1 MKIRELC
8 VYVILLCITMTGC
21 GISNPKYKKPS
32 KAVNTLPG
40 VSIKTVKTS
49 YTPNLKNIKVIFTN
63 TTNEKLMYGEEYT
76 LEHYKNGKWYVVPFK
91 KGIGWSDV
99 GYIINPQS
107 TKEVTYNIR
116 DNIGSLSTGKY
127 RITVNICVLNEEFP
141 KKFYYLTA
149 EFTVR

>member
-8 VYVILLCITMTGC
+8 VYVILLCITMIGC

-32 KAVNTLPG
+32 KVVNTLPG
-40 VSIKTVKTS
+40 VSIKTVETS
-49 YTPNLKNIKVIFTN
+49 YAPNLKNIKVIFTN

-91 KGIGWSDV
+91 KGICWNDT

-107 TKEVTYNIR
+107 TKEVTYNIK
-116 DNIGSLSTGKY
+116 DNIGSLNTGKY
-127 RITVNICVLNEEFP
+127 HIIVQINILGEEPP
-141 KKFYYLTA
+141 KKFYDLTA